1 MVAVAVVS
9 QSGDAF
15 SPKDADGSEFFYW
28 DFTKDLK
35 PGETIVSV
43 VVVAISVADG
53 TDNSAAMVVGDA
65 VIMNG
70 LVVKQLIAGGANGT
84 QYRLTVK
91 ATTTFGPGSIGQ
103 VLPLSGLLTIGPEF
117 GVVT

>member
-1 MVAVAVVS
+1 MVAVAVVT

-15 SPKDADGSEFFYW
+15 SPMDPDGMEFFYW
-28 DFTKDLK
+28 DFTKELK
-35 PGETIVSV
+35 PGESV
-43 VVVAISVADG
+43 TSAAVVAISTVDG
-53 TDNSAAMVVGDA
+53 SDNSAAMVNGAA

-70 LVVKQLIAGGANGT
+70 MVVRQMIAGASTPGVT
-84 QYRLTVK
+84 YRLTAK
-91 ATTTFGPGSIGQ
+91 GTTNLGQ